1 MVQVGSRDIAIA
13 CIRAIRIVRGCG
25 GVGIGVGSNG
35 TSSGEDAGCVRIG
48 LLSFE
53 TAKLGA
59 ALGDLIVHQRWGQR
73 C

>member
-25 GVGIGVGSNG
+25 GVGSNG